1 MTGSRGRPLALVIED
16 DLRYVRQLRADLAVG
31 EFRAVFAGTGA
42 RGLDEAVTN
51 RPDVVLLDLGLPD
64 VEALSVFGQLRE
76 LSDAPVVA
84 MSVQEDEAGIAGAL
98 EAGFDDYLAKPFD
111 EDELLARLRSV
122 LWRAPGTKVG
132 APPPFESD
140 GLSVDFAGA
149 TVTVAG
155 RPVAL
160 SASEFRLLRFLA
172 RNRDRVFRPA
182 QLVEEVWGPEYAGDR
197 HLARVYVRRVRE
209 KVERDP
215 GDPRHLVTRPGV
227 GYMLRKHG

>member
-1 MTGSRGRPLALVIED
+1 MTGSGGRPLALVIED

-31 EFRAVFAGTGA
+31 DFRAVFAGTGA
-42 RGLDEAVTN
+42 RGLFEAELN

-64 VEALSVFGQLRE
+64 VEALSVLRQLRDGC
-76 LSDAPVVA
+76 DAPVVA
-84 MSVQEDEAGIAGAL
+84 MTLAEDDAGIAGAL
-98 EAGFDDYLAKPFD
+98 EAGADDYLAKPFD
-111 EDELLARLRSV
+111 LDQLLARLRAV
-122 LWRAPGTKVG
+122 LWRAPAG
-132 APPPFESD
+132 AWPPFESD
-140 GLSVDFAGA
+140 GLSIDFAA
-149 TVTVAG
+149 AEARVAG

-197 HLARVYVRRVRE
+197 HLARVYVGRVRE
-209 KVERDP
+209 KIERDP

-227 GYMLRKHG
+227 GYMLRKYG

>member
-1 MTGSRGRPLALVIED
+1 MMGSRGRPLALVIED

-76 LSDAPVVA
+76 MSDAPVVA
-84 MSVQEDEAGIAGAL
+84 MSAQEDEAGIAGAL
-98 EAGFDDYLAKPFD
+98 EAGIDDYLPKPFD
-111 EDELLARLRSV
+111 VDELLARLRSV
-122 LWRAPGTKVG
+122 LWRAPGAEVG
-132 APPPFESD
+132 APPPFKSD

-149 TVTVAG
+149 AVQVGG

-209 KVERDP
+209 KIERNP
-215 GDPRHLVTRPGV
+215 ENPRHLVTKPGV

>member
-42 RGLDEAVTN
+42 RGLDEALSET
-51 RPDVVLLDLGLPD
+51 PDVVLLDLGLPD
-64 VEALSVFGQLRE
+64 VEALIVLRR
-76 LSDAPVVA
+76 LRTTCDAPVIA
-84 MSVQEDEAGIAGAL
+84 MTAREDDEGIAGAL
-98 EAGFDDYLAKPFD
+98 DAGADDYLPKPFGLD
-111 EDELLARLRSV
+111 QLLARLRAV
-122 LWRAPGTKVG
+122 LWRAPGAEVG

-140 GLSVDFAGA
+140 WLSIDFASA
-149 TVTVAG
+149 VVTVGG

-197 HLARVYVRRVRE
+197 HLARVYVGRVRE